1 MQSDRFRDTYD
12 PKISPPGAGPRV
24 ACAPTGASPGAPLG
38 SAPTGASGAA
48 PTSDAPPP
56 SAAFRDVSTLIA
68 EYKEYVAYYLSTKI
82 DGLKVT
88 ARNVGV
94 FSVLGIVGLIAGSAF
109 ITTAAVL
116 VLAGAALG
124 LGRLFSPVDDP
135 YKYLWA
141 GALLVGILFFAT
153 IAIATIVGLKKLTA
167 SSKKALV
174 QKYEQ
179 RQNWERGQFGHNV
192 RERAAQAK

>member
-24 ACAPTGASPGAPLG
+24 ACAPTGAMPGATLG
-38 SAPTGASGAA
+38 SAPTGTPGA
-48 PTSDAPPP
+48 PGSETAPPP

-82 DGLKVT
+82 DGLKIT

-109 ITTAAVL
+109 VTTAAVL

-141 GALLVGILFFAT
+141 GALLVGILFFAA
-153 IAIATIVGLKKLTA
+153 IAIATVVGLKKLTA

-192 RERAAQAK
+192 RDRAAQAK